1 MTQIRE
7 TGERALTETQRERS
21 TPTQFA
27 FRTRAVNNNHRSVFT
42 NTAGPGAH
50 LRPSPPHSPSPSRRL
65 GRGQPR
71 SPRSPPVPGPGS
83 AAAPGSGPRPRD
95 VKGTSRPCDGR
106 RRCRGCRP
114 RAGRGGAEAAMRR
127 GRP

>member
-27 FRTRAVNNNHRSVFT
+27 FRTRAVNNNHCSVFT

-50 LRPSPPHSPSPSRRL
+50 LRPSPPHSLIPSRPL
-65 GRGQPR
+65 GREQPR
-71 SPRSPPVPGPGS
+71 SPRSPPVPVPGS
-83 AAAPGSGPRPRD
+83 AAAPGSGTGP
-95 VKGTSRPCDGR
+95 GTSKARHGHAT
-106 RRCRGCRP
+106 G
-114 RAGRGGAEAAMRR
+114 GGGAEAAALGRDGAALRR
-127 GRP
+127 P